1 VSTSTFSC
9 SRRTAHGRTS
19 KLGRI
24 AAGVGLALGL
34 TGLTGCEVDS
44 WFDPSVIGRWE
55 ATPTVM
61 PILDR
66 LASIEDDS
74 GTYVQTSPIQPGD
87 LVPYADEYRISAG
100 DILEIRIRDFFE
112 IRLEERFERVVDLTG
127 FIDLPKLGAF
137 RLEGKTP
144 TEARE
149 AIENAI
155 AAADMQDN
163 PIVAVTPLQLR
174 RQTFSVL
181 GAVAAPGQYYIPTR
195 DYRLLEGI
203 TVAGGI
209 AETIPTIYII
219 RQHSLADASPGR
231 TEPTRTRDGWN
242 EPRGA
247 APGAEPAG
255 DDLMRLIDALSEP
268 EAKPSPAVIGR
279 RDSASPAAAGRAQ
292 PPIDIPDTG
301 GNRPSTPTDT
311 ADQPSGTKS
320 NWIFLNGQWTQVNGG
335 AGVPEGA
342 DPLSGAGT
350 AGEAQVVQRVI
361 EVPTGPLL
369 AGQADVNVVLRPSD
383 VVRIP
388 PSKSGLVYISG
399 QVNRPGPYNLPG
411 DGRLT
416 LLRALT
422 SAGGL
427 GALAIP
433 ERVDLT
439 RVVGKDR
446 QATIRLNLRA
456 IAEQTQPDIYLKPDD
471 MINVGTN
478 FFAYPIAIIRSGFR
492 MSYGFGFILD
502 RNFAGDIWGADLQQT
517 GF

>member
-1 VSTSTFSC
+1 MSTSSLPP
-9 SRRTAHGRTS
+9 SRQLRRRTALPYR
-19 KLGRI
+19 L

-34 TGLTGCEVDS
+34 TCLTGCEVDS

-66 LASIEDDS
+66 IASIEDDT
-74 GTYVQTSPIQPGD
+74 GQFVQATPVQPAD
-87 LVPYADEYRISAG
+87 LMPDADEYRISAG
-100 DILEIRIRDFFE
+100 DIIEIRIRDFFE
-112 IRLEERFERVVDLTG
+112 LRVEERFERTVDRTG

-137 RLEGKTP
+137 RLEGRTP

-149 AIENAI
+149 SIENSLV
-155 AAADMQDN
+155 AADIQAN
-163 PIVAVTPLQLR
+163 PVVAVTPLQLR

-181 GAVAAPGQYYIPTR
+181 GAVQSPGQYYIPSR

-203 TVAGGI
+203 TVAGGVS
-209 AETIPTIYII
+209 EVIPTIYII
-219 RQHSLADASPGR
+219 RQQSLSEDGISR
-231 TEPTRTRDGWN
+231 TEPDRKVQNWN
-242 EPRGA
+242 EPAKRDG
-247 APGAEPAG
+247 ETPAG
-255 DDLMRLIDALSEP
+255 EDLMRLIDSLSKP
-268 EAKPSPAVIGR
+268 EETKPSPAVFGR
-279 RDSASPAAAGRAQ
+279 REGSTVAAAARTQ
-292 PPIDIPDTG
+292 PPIDIPEG
-301 GNRPSTPTDT
+301 APSKPPTPSEKPE
-311 ADQPSGTKS
+311 QPSGTRS
-320 NWIFLNGQWTQVNGG
+320 NWIFLNGQWTQVAGG
-335 AGVPEGA
+335 TPEGA
-342 DPLSGAGT
+342 DAATSPRTRPGD
-350 AGEAQVVQRVI
+350 AQMVQRVI

-369 AGQADVNVVLRPSD
+369 AGKADVNVVLRPSD

-388 PSKSGLVYISG
+388 APKSGLVYIAG
-399 QVNRPGPYNLPG
+399 QVSRPGPYNLPS

-471 MINVGTN
+471 MINIGTN
-478 FFAYPIAIIRSGFR
+478 FFAYPLAIIRSGFR

-502 RNFAGDIWGADLQQT
+502 RNFAGDIWGADLQQVNN
-517 GF
+517 

>member
-1 VSTSTFSC
+1 MSTSQRST
-9 SRRTAHGRTS
+9 SRRQLPIHR
-19 KLGRI
+19 RI

-34 TGLTGCEVDS
+34 AGLTGCEVDS

-66 LASIEDDS
+66 IASIEDDS
-74 GTYVQTSPIQPGD
+74 GKFVQATPVQTSD
-87 LVPYADEYRISAG
+87 LIPDAAEYRISAG
-100 DILEIRIRDFFE
+100 DIVEIRIRDFFVVQQ
-112 IRLEERFERVVDLTG
+112 EERFERVVDRTG

-149 AIENAI
+149 SIENAL
-155 AAADMQDN
+155 AAANIQDDA
-163 PIVAVTPLQLR
+163 IVAVTPLQLR
-174 RQTFSVL
+174 RQTFSVI
-181 GAVAAPGQYYIPTR
+181 GAVQSPGQFFIPSR

-203 TVAGGI
+203 TVAGGVSEI
-209 AETIPTIYII
+209 IPTIYII
-219 RQHSLADASPGR
+219 RQQSLTEDEVGR
-231 TEPTRTRDGWN
+231 TEPARPREGWN
-242 EPRGA
+242 DPAR
-247 APGAEPAG
+247 APQGDAPAG
-255 DDLMRLIDALSEP
+255 DDLMRLIDSLSDP
-268 EAKPSPAVIGR
+268 EDAKPAPAVFGR
-279 RDSASPAAAGRAQ
+279 REAAMTAVRTQ
-292 PPIDIPDTG
+292 PPIDIPEG
-301 GNRPSTPTDT
+301 APSRPPTQGER
-311 ADQPSGTKS
+311 ADQPTGTRS

-335 AGVPEGA
+335 AGTPEGA
-342 DPLSGAGT
+342 DPLATAPRGAD
-350 AGEAQVVQRVI
+350 AQVVQRVI

-369 AGQADVNVVLRPSD
+369 AGVADVNIVLRPSD
-383 VVRIP
+383 VVRVP
-388 PSKSGLVYISG
+388 APKSGLVYISG
-399 QVNRPGPYNLPG
+399 QVSRPGPYNLPG
-411 DGRLT
+411 DSRLT

-427 GALAIP
+427 GSLAIP

-502 RNFAGDIWGADLQQT
+502 RNFAGDIWGADLQQN
-517 GF
+517 